1 MNKNLVPLDNIK
13 YSPTEDVEVV
23 QCCRAMNLLKLKI
36 LILNLRHER
45 DLFQALKR
53 LDDYF
58 KSEKGFTD
66 DNAIINEISGGKY
79 PKKRFINETDETLLY
94 PELFRA
100 VMKETK
106 GGKLSVDE
114 QENINHFLSV
124 YKERWQGRKN
134 KRAKK
139 TTKQLITDNEERYFT
154 KAIKAG
160 LMKQK
165 DNGYE
170 WLHNNGLK
178 ASLAYFLKRIFNP
191 KGNKPVPYKMLESL
205 FGVTRLDTALDQ
217 AVTTKKPQKW
227 RAEIDILFED

>member
-1 MNKNLVPLDNIK
+1 M
-13 YSPTEDVEVV
+13 
-23 QCCRAMNLLKLKI
+23 LK
-36 LILNLRHER
+36 
-45 DLFQALKR
+45 ALKM

-58 KSEKGFTD
+58 KSEKGFTG
-66 DNAIINEISGGKY
+66 DNAIVNEIFGEKF
-79 PKKRFINETDETLLY
+79 PKKRFINETDEALLY

-100 VMKETK
+100 VMRVAKEE
-106 GGKLSVDE
+106 KLSVEE

-124 YKERWQGRKN
+124 YKERWQRRKN
-134 KRAKK
+134 K
-139 TTKQLITDNEERYFT
+139 QSLITGNEERYFT

-191 KGNKPVPYKMLESL
+191 KGDKPVPYKMLESL

-217 AVTTKKPQKW
+217 AINSKKPQKW